1 MELVK
6 PPTRHHPNPFFHSE
20 PAPLATA
27 IGNMPST
34 IAIVVIKIRRN
45 LSVPAAISASNEVFS
60 RSFSLLAK
68 STIRIEFL
76 QTNPI
81 ITISP
86 ILCLDAEI
94 VFCQA
99 YSLKKF
105 APYCFL
111 GSHFKGDML
120 EMANSTSLLRRK
132 TLLHQTNKGVC
143 RICIFLLQVF
153 STFISNLI
161 RSNYEKIISIQGIIP
176 NRSSWKPV
184 PNF

>member
-34 IAIVVIKIRRN
+34 IAIVVIKIGRS
-45 LSVPAAISASNEVFS
+45 LSVRAAISASNEVFPC
-60 RSFSLLAK
+60 SFSLWAK
-68 STIRIEFL
+68 STINIEFL

-86 ILCLDAEI
+86 ILCLDAEVI
-94 VFCQA
+94 FCQE

-105 APYCFL
+105 APYYYF
-111 GSHFKGDML
+111 
-120 EMANSTSLLRRK
+120 
-132 TLLHQTNKGVC
+132 
-143 RICIFLLQVF
+143 
-153 STFISNLI
+153 
-161 RSNYEKIISIQGIIP
+161 
-176 NRSSWKPV
+176 
-184 PNF
+184 